1 MRAALRE
8 YLGLLAR
15 LWWQV
20 FIGVGC
26 GVIGAGKDMGVINWP
41 IPSWVWWGLAFA
53 AFALAQFWA
62 FRIAHQEL
70 TKYRHKPKADTSLLS
85 LQDYVYKRLVI
96 DDNLADPLQASEN
109 AIVERALAGDLQF
122 FGTRTS
128 PDDGDGIMEA
138 IDREYWRSHS
148 LTFSSMFTFK
158 MSVRDKTRW
167 FKSSGD
173 GEIFFNLHTD
183 LNQVYLCWPQQTRIK
198 WRWPLGRETF

>member
-8 YLGLLAR
+8 YLGILAR

-26 GVIGAGKDMGVINWP
+26 GVIGAGKDMEVINWP
-41 IPSWVWWGLAFA
+41 IPSWIWWGLAFA
-53 AFALAQFWA
+53 AFAFAQFWA
-62 FRIAHQEL
+62 FRNVHQEL

-96 DDNLADPLQASEN
+96 DDNLANPLQASEN
-109 AIVERALAGDLQF
+109 AIVERALAGDLQI

-128 PDDGDGIMEA
+128 PDDGAGIMEA
-138 IDREYWRSHS
+138 IDREYWRNHS
-148 LTFSSMFTFK
+148 FTFNAMFTMQ
-158 MSVRDKTRW
+158 MSPRDKIRR

-183 LNQVYLCWPQQTRIK
+183 LNQVYLCWPQQTRIR